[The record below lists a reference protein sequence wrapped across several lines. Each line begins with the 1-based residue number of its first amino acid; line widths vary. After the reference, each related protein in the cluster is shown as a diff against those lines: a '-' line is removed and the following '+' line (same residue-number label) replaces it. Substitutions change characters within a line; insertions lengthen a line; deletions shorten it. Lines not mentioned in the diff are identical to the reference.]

1 MANDIE
7 RAPTEQ
13 EKRPAT
19 TPRPTSA
26 AKFVEGRVVA
36 LKPWTERLYSI
47 QVEAAVEPF
56 RAGQFGR
63 LALPSEAGE
72 MIVRPYSFV
81 NAPHERPHE
90 FYFITLENGPLTQ
103 RLVRLHPG
111 DPIWIAPR
119 ASGFMTLADIQDAD
133 FLWLLSTG
141 TAVGP
146 FLSICKTEEAWRRFK
161 KVVLAHAVRYAEE
174 LTYQETVRVIAEQ
187 RGSQF
192 VYVPF
197 VTREDTNFALK
208 ARIPQAIQDGRLEAR
223 AGVPLAAEG
232 SQVMICG
239 NPDMV
244 ADTSAVLEAR
254 GFKKNRRKDPG
265 QITVE
270 NYW

>member
-1 MANDIE
+1 MATD
-7 RAPTEQ
+7 A
-13 EKRPAT
+13 EKGTVSQAKPQTTGHRPA
-19 TPRPTSA
+19 A

-63 LALPSEAGE
+63 LALPGDDGE

-81 NAPHERPHE
+81 NAPFERPHE

-103 RLVRLHPG
+103 RLVRLRPG
-111 DPIWIAPR
+111 DPIWVAPR

-141 TAVGP
+141 TAIGP
-146 FLSICKTEEAWRRFK
+146 FLSICKTEEPWRRFK
-161 KVVLAHAVRYAEE
+161 KVVLAHAVRYAKE
-174 LTYQETVRVIAEQ
+174 LTYQETVRAIAER

-197 VTREDTNFALK
+197 VTREDTDFALK
-208 ARIPQAIQDGRLEAR
+208 ARVPQAIQDGRLEAR

-244 ADTSAVLEAR
+244 SDTSAVLEAR